1 MFVSIEDD
9 KDMGL
14 GVRNEDGDASKSRLM
29 PDAQEF
35 EFRRSVVLSF
45 SSMRTRRRAFPSH
58 VSPAAADRLRGAS
71 LTSESKA
78 RADAHELGL
87 IIIFAFRRRHNVVNE
102 KGPGVGNTVG
112 LSRGGDSASF
122 LQLLLV
128 VVLRRAVFVMASWCS
143 RLSMELRAQASWS
156 FVDINSCSKSA
167 IRSRSCELCIVKELM
182 LAGRRAS
189 AGFLMHGEKVL
200 EE

>member
-102 KGPGVGNTVG
+102 EGSGVGNTVG
-112 LSRGGDSASF
+112 LSRGADSASF

-128 VVLRRAVFVMASWCS
+128 RAVFVMASWCS